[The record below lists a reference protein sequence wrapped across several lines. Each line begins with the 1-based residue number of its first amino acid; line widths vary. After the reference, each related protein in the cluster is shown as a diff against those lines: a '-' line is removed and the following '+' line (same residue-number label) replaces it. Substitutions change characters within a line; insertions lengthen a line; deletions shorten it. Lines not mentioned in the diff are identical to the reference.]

1 MKTVN
6 KIIGIFGYQLHK
18 SDVKLPKNSVK
29 SPKIQDNNQAINNG
43 AINESEPKSNLRSKA
58 KTQQVL
64 SRRSKRSA

>member
-6 KIIGIFGYQLHK
+6 KIIGLFGYQLHK
-18 SDVKLPKNSVK
+18 SDVKLPKKSVM

-43 AINESEPKSNLRSKA
+43 AINESKPKSNLRSKA

-64 SRRSKRSA
+64 SGRSKRST

>member
-6 KIIGIFGYQLHK
+6 KIIGLFGYQIHK
-18 SDVKLPKNSVK
+18 SNVKLPKKPVP

-43 AINESEPKSNLRSKA
+43 AINESKPKSNLRSKA

-64 SRRSKRSA
+64 SGRSKRST